1 MSGARQKRPQAIFAD
16 KGLSPTLL
24 SPWAMPQH
32 GNCKADQVG
41 NLGDDNK
48 IKRRA
53 DGVWNRQVKKTA
65 YSDAADDHHQG
76 RHYQRRRSQRKPYCQ
91 GKTGNA
97 DNGKQHG
104 DLVPGSIYA
113 ARTNLILSKSESL
126 VFVKP
131 SIQLSGSGGAVRV
144 WIIDGRS
151 VKCRFPSLGH

>member
-1 MSGARQKRPQAIFAD
+1 MSGAREKQPQAIVAH

-24 SPWAMPQH
+24 SPWATPQH

-76 RHYQRRRSQRKPYCQ
+76 RHYQRRRAQRKPYYQ

-104 DLVPGSIYA
+104 DLLPGSIYA
-113 ARTNLILSKSESL
+113 ARNQPYPKEIRAAGFCEANDSAQR
-126 VFVKP
+126 F
-131 SIQLSGSGGAVRV
+131 RR
-144 WIIDGRS
+144 RS
-151 VKCRFPSLGH
+151 QGLDH